1 MENDRLCEKTITH
14 YCVLTIH
21 TARTIDFISTYFTLG
36 AGIAAFGGPDWTVE
50 VPGKADGKFGAGL
63 QRDKK
68 KGSPVVPGSHVRVLA
83 EGDYVMFSIAVLKG
97 HTEAGKYEGETFVP
111 GMYCHVMLCYVMLC
125 HTM

>member
-1 MENDRLCEKTITH
+1 
-14 YCVLTIH
+14 V
-21 TARTIDFISTYFTLG
+21 IDFISTYSTLG
-36 AGIAAFGGPDWTVE
+36 PGIAAFGGPDWTVE

-83 EGDYVMFSIAVLKG
+83 EGDYVMYSIAILKG

-111 GMYCHVMLCYVMLC
+111 GMVYCVAVWCGVV
-125 HTM
+125 